1 VSETATAT
9 VSWEFIGRRLDAVQ
23 ADTADIR
30 RNMATLAERFSG
42 LEGRFSGLDN
52 RMASLERRQGIF
64 EQRLDAFVERQSK
77 LELTAARTHFLLQRL
92 AIKVGGIEDI
102 A

>member
-1 VSETATAT
+1 MSETAT

-30 RNMATLAERFSG
+30 RNMLALTERFSG
-42 LEGRFSGLDN
+42 LED